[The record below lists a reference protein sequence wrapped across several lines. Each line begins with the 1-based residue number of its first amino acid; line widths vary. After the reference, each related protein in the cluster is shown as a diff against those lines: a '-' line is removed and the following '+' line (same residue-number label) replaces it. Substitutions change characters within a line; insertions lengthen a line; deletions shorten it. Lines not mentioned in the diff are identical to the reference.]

1 MLDKLIENALLTF
14 LLKDLAFLHIG
25 LVQVIVKPLT
35 RKGINAYV
43 LLCLRDAKYK
53 DFHTSFLG
61 MITLS
66 LFDGLVYF
74 NCYLDLTLILDDPN
88 IV

>member
-1 MLDKLIENALLTF
+1 M
-14 LLKDLAFLHIG
+14 HIG
-25 LVQVIVKPLT
+25 LVQVTVKPLT
-35 RKGINAYV
+35 RKGINASM

-53 DFHTSFLG
+53 DFHISFLG
-61 MITLS
+61 MITSS

-74 NCYLDLTLILDDPN
+74 NCYPDLTLVLDDPN

>member
-1 MLDKLIENALLTF
+1 MLM
-14 LLKDLAFLHIG
+14 
-25 LVQVIVKPLT
+25 
-35 RKGINAYV
+35 
-43 LLCLRDAKYK
+43 CLRDAKYK

-61 MITLS
+61 MITSS

>member
-14 LLKDLAFLHIG
+14 LLKDLVFVHIG
-25 LVQVIVKPLT
+25 LVQVTVKPLT
-35 RKGINAYV
+35 RKGINASM

-61 MITLS
+61 MITSS